1 MSTYE
6 FVIACVALT
15 NLTLTILSL
24 VAARAK
30 AASSKL
36 AELEDSLRQEMKD
49 LKGDV
54 QQLQVTATGAINHD
68 HLAEVYRDL
77 KGIAEQVH
85 TLVGQQE
92 QMNELMRQLLAK
104 LLRA

>member
-6 FVIACVALT
+6 IVIACVALT

-24 VAARAK
+24 LAARAK

-36 AELEDSLRQEMKD
+36 VELEDALRRDIRALDTELHA
-49 LKGDV
+49 LKV
-54 QQLQVTATGAINHD
+54 AASGAVSHD
-68 HLAEVYRDL
+68 HLADVYRDL

-104 LLRA
+104 LLR

>member
-6 FVIACVALT
+6 IVIACVAVT

-24 VAARAK
+24 LSGRAK

-36 AELEDSLRQEMKD
+36 TALETSLREDITRLTTELQS
-49 LKGDV
+49 LK
-54 QQLQVTATGAINHD
+54 LSATAAVNHD

-85 TLVGQQE
+85 TLVGQQA

-104 LLRA
+104 QLRA